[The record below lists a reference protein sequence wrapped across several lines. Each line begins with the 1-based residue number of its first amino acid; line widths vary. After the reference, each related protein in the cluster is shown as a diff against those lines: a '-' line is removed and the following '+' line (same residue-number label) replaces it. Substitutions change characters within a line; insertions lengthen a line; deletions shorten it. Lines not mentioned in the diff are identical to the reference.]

1 MIRKIK
7 NFIFR
12 VFAYLFFYILGK
24 TARIKII
31 GKENYE
37 NLRKKKKS
45 FIFIVWHGRM
55 FLPVFLHR
63 KEGIRPLI
71 SLSQDGEI
79 ASKIVELLGYHP
91 IRGSSSRG
99 GKGALKEMCDELEN
113 YAELA
118 IIPDGPRGPRR
129 VLKPGCIYIAQ
140 KTGAHLIPISF
151 SCSRKIFLNSWD
163 RFLLFLPFSKCIVLY
178 GEPIKIRGNL
188 NKEEFEK
195 ERKRVEKILINLD
208 NQADNHFKFIN

>member
-1 MIRKIK
+1 LIGKIK
-7 NFIFR
+7 NFLFKIF
-12 VFAYLFFYILGK
+12 VYSFFYILGK

-37 NLRKKKKS
+37 NLRKKKKP

-63 KEGIRPLI
+63 NEGIRPLI

-79 ASKIVELLGYHP
+79 ASQIVRLLGYRP

-140 KTGAHLIPISF
+140 KTGAYLVPISF

-163 RFLLFLPFSKCIVLY
+163 RFLLFPPFTKCVVLY
-178 GEPIKIRGNL
+178 GKPIEIKKDL
-188 NKEEFEK
+188 NKEELEN
-195 ERKRVEKILINLD
+195 ERKRVEEILIDLD
-208 NQADNHFKFIN
+208 SKADNYFN

>member
-1 MIRKIK
+1 
-7 NFIFR
+7 
-12 VFAYLFFYILGK
+12 
-24 TARIKII
+24 
-31 GKENYE
+31 
-37 NLRKKKKS
+37 
-45 FIFIVWHGRM
+45 M

-63 KEGIRPLI
+63 NEGIRPLI

-79 ASKIVELLGYHP
+79 ASQIVRLLGYRP

-140 KTGAHLIPISF
+140 KTGAYLVPISF

-163 RFLLFLPFSKCIVLY
+163 RFLLFPPFTKCVVLY
-178 GEPIKIRGNL
+178 GKPIEIKKDL
-188 NKEEFEK
+188 NKEELEN
-195 ERKRVEKILINLD
+195 ERKRVEEILIDLD
-208 NQADNHFKFIN
+208 SKADNYFN